1 MSAKPRTRKRKKPT
15 FIEKARRE
23 QIIEAT
29 IETVAAQGLVQTS
42 LAEIAKEADISK
54 GVISYHFDSKDEL
67 IEQTLITL
75 WAQENAYT
83 KDLVDAQ
90 STAADKLRT
99 YVSARFEYME
109 ANRNKT
115 LAAWELWG
123 SFDSAEKKRRF
134 SATVYDPCRG
144 YVEKILLQGQSSGEF
159 APFPANTIAS
169 VVQAII
175 DGVTLQWV
183 FDAEAIDLNAC
194 LQEFLRMF
202 DLYTSRGAER

>member
-1 MSAKPRTRKRKKPT
+1 MSAKPRARKRKKPT

-29 IETVAAQGLVQTS
+29 IETIAAQGLVQAS

-67 IEQTLITL
+67 IEQTLVTL
-75 WAQENAYT
+75 WAQEGAYI
-83 KDLVDAQ
+83 KGLVDAQ
-90 STAADKLRT
+90 STASGKLRA
-99 YVSARFEYME
+99 YVSASFEYME
-109 ANRNKT
+109 ANRSKT

-134 SATVYDPCRG
+134 SATVYDPCRRH
-144 YVEKILLQGQSSGEF
+144 VEKILLQGQSSGELS
-159 APFPANTIAS
+159 PFPASTIAS

-175 DGVTLQWV
+175 DGIMLQWV
-183 FDAEAIDLNAC
+183 FDAEAVDLDAC

-202 DLYTSRGAER
+202 DLYTSGDAK